1 MSTFAPAAS
10 SAFLGSMSSACSN
23 PFSTSAAT
31 RLLRS
36 SFDTAYLLGWEDRM
50 QMRLQRGLHLPAHAA
65 VDRAAVHAERRL
77 ARERLDAVEG
87 VHGRV
92 AIGKHAEHVLRAD
105 AQQETRGQ
113 AVGRLEVGQPFRAED
128 LVVGGISGEAA
139 ELTVA
144 AQQDIRP
151 PLVALPVG
159 AGAQAVV
166 RLAAL
171 NPAPLDALE
180 QHLIEAGALSR
191 RGPRAHDFRPRVVI
205 AQ

>member
-50 QMRLQRGLHLPAHAA
+50 QMSLQRGLHLPAHAA

-77 ARERLDAVEG
+77 ARERPDAGEG
-87 VHGRV
+87 VHGPV

-105 AQQETRGQ
+105 PPHETPRQ
-113 AVGRLEVGQPFRAED
+113 AGVSPGVPHPFH
-128 LVVGGISGEAA
+128 
-139 ELTVA
+139 
-144 AQQDIRP
+144 P
-151 PLVALPVG
+151 
-159 AGAQAVV
+159 
-166 RLAAL
+166 
-171 NPAPLDALE
+171 
-180 QHLIEAGALSR
+180 
-191 RGPRAHDFRPRVVI
+191 
-205 AQ
+205 

>member
-65 VDRAAVHAERRL
+65 VDRAAIHAERRL

-92 AIGKHAEHVLRAD
+92 AIGKHVEQVLRAG
-105 AQQETRGQ
+105 AQQDTRRQ
-113 AVGRLEVGQPFRAED
+113 AVGRPPAGQPFLAE
-128 LVVGGISGEAA
+128 A
-139 ELTVA
+139 
-144 AQQDIRP
+144 
-151 PLVALPVG
+151 LVARGVCRG
-159 AGAQAVV
+159 TS
-166 RLAAL
+166 RLA
-171 NPAPLDALE
+171 
-180 QHLIEAGALSR
+180 
-191 RGPRAHDFRPRVVI
+191 
-205 AQ
+205 